1 MTFKP
6 KYNVNFKFSQTS
18 YGLISTT
25 IIIIIIIIRII
36 IITENLTI
44 SIRGITVDSCS
55 IVFKNRLCS
64 L

>member
-25 IIIIIIIIRII
+25 IIIIIIII
-36 IITENLTI
+36 ITENLTI

>member
-25 IIIIIIIIRII
+25 TIIIIIIIII

>member
-25 IIIIIIIIRII
+25 TIIIIIII

>member
-25 IIIIIIIIRII
+25 IIIIIIII